1 MNDTKR
7 VTPNNIIYL
16 NNILYLKIQG
26 EYDYDNKIE
35 SEETTN
41 EKEKYIYSDESREE
55 VDQILNEL
63 SEEKKDNVELIN
75 IENADF
81 SNKNKIINSPRTLK
95 ACKELGILPSELYK
109 ISIEEYKKKN
119 KSYFTLDQKML
130 KLRYDGYEK
139 FRKDSVNLVK
149 KRRDILINREKEKE
163 KKDKETTTNMDKLS
177 RKSKTEIS
185 FISQSIERMKIG
197 EKRAMENLKN
207 QQRKNIKNLIEEQIN
222 HEMIKKMEQK
232 KEWRQQKR
240 EEQIE
245 KEKKE
250 YEVVKK
256 KAEDELNERKKKIE
270 EKNLKKEELYRQKLK
285 EQNNLDEEMK
295 IKKKLEYEYNQRKLF
310 EENEKYLKKKEE
322 MREKIEKALDD
333 LRMRIEQKDKTIDE
347 RIQIHLEKQEKKLE
361 EAKKKNQEKQ
371 NRIMKNLQYNE
382 EERNNEINLLM
393 LHQSH
398 IDQNVILSKLK
409 TKEKISK
416 QAEVI
421 SSKFAINQDKRNQ
434 LEESQ
439 IRKVEEMKEK
449 NKQAEERF
457 EAKKKEEEEIL
468 KQKKEERKMKEME
481 REIVN
486 ERKKRIEIM
495 EKEKKIEEINEK
507 EKKIK
512 EILEQKNQM
521 IKEREKNQIKMNK
534 QRDNMLKFIDN
545 IKKQNK
551 EIEPEMIKEM
561 FPDDETLYKE
571 VVKMKELQKEEE
583 RRKKLNNYENES
595 VNFNVTYNY
604 LNKTK
609 TFRSEEFNKSKINKN
624 TNTSNQNINTNNYDG
639 KDVSDVVEETD
650 EINDIDS
657 YNRLKKE
664 TYLTAFNNRVRENNK
679 KMPRIPAKS
688 IADLE
693 SQNYLYKMPIAE
705 ENESNSVSLVKSIN
719 LNSVRNIS
727 LHKNKNMSKK
737 NKSNLMPLTI
747 PIKTEYNNENP
758 RINKFNS
765 KNKSKPKNSET
776 SQSKKQIEFVH
787 YKDKKIQLP
796 EISDYK
802 KINNKNIK
810 TNNRETIDLK
820 DHDNYNHNRN
830 RTVNATNNRNNR
842 VDSYTKDKINSNNSN
857 LNNNNYNKEKSN
869 YQNQKDLDSIEENKY
884 KDNNEDVSAMNLELD
899 KEKDIE
905 NKIEEYKF
913 ELHNNFLKLLE
924 SEKKADIQRN
934 EKIEKEKD
942 PNKRKK
948 LEEENEKEK
957 INLAKRI
964 KKYTEDMEIKI
975 NAYEQKLKGKK

>member
-1 MNDTKR
+1 MNAAKR

-639 KDVSDVVEETD
+639 KDVSDIVEETD

-758 RINKFNS
+758 KINKFNN

>member
-1 MNDTKR
+1 MNAAKR

-207 QQRKNIKNLIEEQIN
+207 QQRKNIKNLIEEQIS

-639 KDVSDVVEETD
+639 KDVSDIVEETD

>member
-1 MNDTKR
+1 MNATKR

-16 NNILYLKIQG
+16 NNILCLKIQG

-561 FPDDETLYKE
+561 FPDDENLYKE

>member
-1 MNDTKR
+1 
-7 VTPNNIIYL
+7 
-16 NNILYLKIQG
+16 
-26 EYDYDNKIE
+26 
-35 SEETTN
+35 
-41 EKEKYIYSDESREE
+41 
-55 VDQILNEL
+55 
-63 SEEKKDNVELIN
+63 
-75 IENADF
+75 
-81 SNKNKIINSPRTLK
+81 
-95 ACKELGILPSELYK
+95 
-109 ISIEEYKKKN
+109 
-119 KSYFTLDQKML
+119 
-130 KLRYDGYEK
+130 
-139 FRKDSVNLVK
+139 
-149 KRRDILINREKEKE
+149 
-163 KKDKETTTNMDKLS
+163 
-177 RKSKTEIS
+177 
-185 FISQSIERMKIG
+185 
-197 EKRAMENLKN
+197 
-207 QQRKNIKNLIEEQIN
+207 
-222 HEMIKKMEQK
+222 
-232 KEWRQQKR
+232 
-240 EEQIE
+240 
-245 KEKKE
+245 
-250 YEVVKK
+250 
-256 KAEDELNERKKKIE
+256 
-270 EKNLKKEELYRQKLK
+270 
-285 EQNNLDEEMK
+285 MK

-609 TFRSEEFNKSKINKN
+609 TFRSDEFNKSKINKN

-639 KDVSDVVEETD
+639 KDVSDIVEETD

-842 VDSYTKDKINSNNSN
+842 EDSYTKDKINSNNSN